1 MASATPAGHR
11 WLKWVGFLVVL
22 CALAFAAYWYAR
34 NGNGNEPALNTVAV
48 SRGDIQNLVSAT
60 GVLEPSNYVDVG
72 AQVSGQLELIHVRVG
87 QPVST
92 GDLLAEIDPT
102 VYVAKVDA
110 TRAQLKNQQAQ
121 LADRKAQ
128 LRLAEIQFQRQQNLW
143 REDATTRE
151 SLQTAEASL
160 ASARAQ
166 LAMLEA
172 QIEQTS
178 STLRAEEANLG
189 YARIYAPMDGTV
201 VSIEARQ
208 GQTLNASQTAPLL
221 MRIANLSTM
230 RVRAQVSE
238 ADVGKLQPGMRVY
251 FTTLGDSE
259 HKLYGELQYIEPTPE
274 VTNNVV
280 LYNALFTVDNQEGR
294 LLPQMTA
301 QVFFIQD
308 EALNVLR
315 VPVSAVARNQVT
327 VLDAKG
333 QPQIRD
339 IETGIS
345 NRVYVEVRS
354 GLSEGDQV
362 VLANRDPRA
371 AQGGGRSAFR
381 GMLR

>member
-1 MASATPAGHR
+1 
-11 WLKWVGFLVVL
+11 VL
-22 CALAFAAYWYAR
+22 CAIAFAVIWYAR
-34 NGNGNEPALNTVAV
+34 NANGNEPALNTVAV

-60 GVLEPSNYVDVG
+60 GVLEPSDYVDVG

-251 FTTLGDSE
+251 FTTLG
-259 HKLYGELQYIEPTPE
+259 G
-274 VTNNVV
+274 
-280 LYNALFTVDNQEGR
+280 
-294 LLPQMTA
+294 
-301 QVFFIQD
+301 
-308 EALNVLR
+308 
-315 VPVSAVARNQVT
+315 
-327 VLDAKG
+327 
-333 QPQIRD
+333 
-339 IETGIS
+339 
-345 NRVYVEVRS
+345 
-354 GLSEGDQV
+354 
-362 VLANRDPRA
+362 
-371 AQGGGRSAFR
+371 
-381 GMLR
+381 

>member
-1 MASATPAGHR
+1 M
-11 WLKWVGFLVVL
+11 
-22 CALAFAAYWYAR
+22 
-34 NGNGNEPALNTVAV
+34 
-48 SRGDIQNLVSAT
+48 
-60 GVLEPSNYVDVG
+60 LEPSDYVDVG

-121 LADRKAQ
+121 LSDRKAQ
-128 LRLAEIQFQRQQNLW
+128 LQLAEIQFQRQQNLW

-251 FTTLGDSE
+251 FTTLGDVE
-259 HKLYGELQYIEPTPE
+259 HKLYGELQYIEPTPPE

-280 LYNALFTVDNQEGR
+280 LYNALFTVNNQEGGR
-294 LLPQMTA
+294 LLPPQMTA

-315 VPVSAVARNQVT
+315 VPVSAVVRNQVK

-333 QPQIRD
+333 GQPQIRA

-354 GLSEGDQV
+354 GLNEGDQV

-371 AQGGGRSAFR
+371 GQGEGRAAFR
-381 GMLR
+381 GVC